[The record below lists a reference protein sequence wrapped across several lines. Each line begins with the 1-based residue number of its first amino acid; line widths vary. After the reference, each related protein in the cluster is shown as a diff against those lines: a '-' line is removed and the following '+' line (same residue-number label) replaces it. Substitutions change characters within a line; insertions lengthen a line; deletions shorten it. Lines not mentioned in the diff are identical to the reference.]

1 MKNYIKELRS
11 KFKKYEIDGY
21 VIPKNDDYFT
31 EYSKLN
37 RLEVI
42 SNFSGSAGLAIILKN
57 KNYLFTDGRYT
68 IQSKIES
75 GKNFKIYGFE
85 KLINCSLFKNL
96 TLGIDPKLFTNTQ
109 IKNYF
114 LKHNKIK
121 YVEKNLIDEI
131 KKQKEHTSIPF
142 FSLDKNIVG
151 ESINSKLNKIT
162 KYLKKNKSDY
172 IFISAPE
179 NVAWTL
185 NIRGGDGPNSPIP
198 NSRLIV
204 SKSKKILLIS
214 NLKKCKQLLKNK
226 IIKKDEFLDVNTLPS
241 KILHLKGK
249 NFIVDDKSC
258 SIFYE
263 NLIKSKFKI
272 IKREDPI
279 YLLKAIKNK
288 TEIKNMI
295 NAHILDGVALTKFL
309 FWIKKINKKKITE
322 VEAAKKLENF
332 RKLNKNFLYPSFDTI
347 AGSGKNGAIVHY
359 RAKKEKCR
367 TINRNDIF
375 LCDSGGQYKYGT
387 TDVTRTICFSKQ
399 KQNIKNIFT
408 KVLKGH
414 IAVATTDINKDDT
427 GKKID
432 KRARKFLNKSNLDYA
447 HGTGHGVG
455 FFLNVHEGPQSITKI
470 NTVKIREGMIL
481 SNEPGYY
488 KTNEYGIRIENLV
501 YVKKI
506 KKNLSFQNLTMAPIE
521 KDLINF
527 DLLTIDEKN
536 YLFKY
541 HLEVYSKISKYLNPN
556 ERKLVSYFYLA
567 FSKIQLGQ
575 LLLFLTVWHNLLF
588 F

>member
-1 MKNYIKELRS
+1 MKNHIKILRS
-11 KFKKYEIDGY
+11 KFKKYGIDGY
-21 VIPKNDDYFT
+21 VIPKNDDFFT

-37 RLEVI
+37 RLEAI

-75 GKNFKIYGFE
+75 GKKFRIYGFE

-96 TLGIDPKLFTNTQ
+96 TLGIDPNLFTNTQ

-114 LKHNKIK
+114 LKYNKIK
-121 YVEKNLIDEI
+121 HIENNLIDEI
-131 KKQKEHTSIPF
+131 KKQKKNTSIPF

-151 ESINSKLNKIT
+151 ESVNSKLNKIT
-162 KYLKKNKSDY
+162 NYLKKNKSDY

-214 NLKKCKQLLKNK
+214 DQKKCNQLLKNQV
-226 IIKKDEFLDVNTLPS
+226 IKKDEFLDTNDLPK
-241 KILHLKGK
+241 KILKLKGK

-258 SIFYE
+258 SIFFE
-263 NLIKSKFKI
+263 NLINSKFKI
-272 IKREDPI
+272 INREDPI
-279 YLLKAIKNK
+279 YFLKAIKNK

-295 NAHILDGVALTKFL
+295 NAHIFDGLALTKFL
-309 FWIKKINKKKITE
+309 YWIKNINKKKITE

-359 RAKKEKCR
+359 RAKKENCR
-367 TINRNDIF
+367 TINKNDIL

-414 IAVATTDINKDDT
+414 IAVATTDIIKYDT

-432 KRARKFLNKSNLDYA
+432 ERARKFLKKSNLDYA

-455 FFLNVHEGPQSITKI
+455 FFLNVHEGPQSISKI

-488 KTNEYGIRIENLV
+488 KTNKYGIRIENLV

-506 KKNLSFQNLTMAPIE
+506 KKNLFFENLTLVPIE

-527 DLLTIDEKN
+527 DLLTINEKN

-541 HLEVYSKISKYLNPN
+541 HLEVYLRLSKYLNPN
-556 ERKLVSYFYLA
+556 ERKWLA
-567 FSKIQLGQ
+567 SFI
-575 LLLFLTVWHNLLF
+575 
-588 F
+588 